1 MKSHLIER
9 TNGVLKLVESAK
21 LRKGCIGRIEG
32 PCADFKNPTRN
43 DRLYGL
49 QLWKNVFA
57 NELFQESIKTRTA
70 FGELDHPE
78 DRFEVLSKLAC
89 TVMTDYE
96 IDEDAGLVY
105 GGFDILDTPQGRILK
120 ALLDYGCQMGVS
132 SRGTGDVIE
141 TENGE
146 EVDPDTYEFACF
158 DVVSTPAVAKARQ
171 TYTESVK
178 NANKKKALTESIK
191 SAITDCVSTAELDA
205 IKTTINNAKVPN
217 LHSLYECIKDRK
229 NNLTST
235 EGKTISSKAKKVNT
249 NTNESVKTTD
259 KTIIKETDR
268 ELVKTMSASLKE
280 LNCKV
285 NAYKVRERNLTKVC
299 ENYKKQLQDSDSKI
313 AELEEQI
320 KVLQRKQRKTES
332 LSKTNKSLTNNI
344 TKLQE
349 DNNKLSEQTKYNG
362 KLEKEIDGLTE
373 KLSNSNN
380 RNKKLTET
388 VNSLKETVSELECK
402 LNESNDII
410 VSYKNKQDILKQK
423 LDSQKDNLHEHI
435 QMLKDT
441 NEDTNSYNE
450 ELLEKLNRTE
460 NDLDNSLAE
469 MDELKSKYNKLLEAY
484 KKSKQVNLSYKN
496 AYLEEYANKQ
506 GISPNTVKNLIKE
519 STSLKDIRKI
529 VDDVRDKQDR
539 YNKLPI
545 SYEEPTT
552 YKVLS
557 ENITNMN
564 KDEDFDSSLRFIT
577 DVVDSL

>member
-21 LRKGCIGRIEG
+21 LRKGCIGRMEG

-132 SRGTGDVIE
+132 SRGTGDIIE

-178 NANKKKALTESIK
+178 QATKKKTLTESIK

-249 NTNESVKTTD
+249 NESVKTTD

-285 NAYKVRERNLTKVC
+285 NAYKVREHNLTKVC

-320 KVLQRKQRKTES
+320 KVLQRKQHKTES
-332 LSKTNKSLTNNI
+332 LSKTNKSLANNI

-349 DNNKLSEQTKYNG
+349 DNNKLSEQTKYND

-388 VNSLKETVSELECK
+388 VNSLKETVSELEHK